1 MSRKLRKKIGY
12 LGHRH
17 FLPRNHPWRKSLDF
31 DGETEDR
38 DASEKF
44 TLEEVLEELKKVKD
58 VCPGKHGGKRK
69 QKRGEEPVI
78 YN

>member
-1 MSRKLRKKIGY
+1 M
-12 LGHRH
+12 
-17 FLPRNHPWRKSLDF
+17 DF
-31 DGETEDR
+31 DGETEDQ
-38 DASEKF
+38 DVLEKF
-44 TLEEVLEELKKVKD
+44 TLQEVHEELKKVKD

>member
-1 MSRKLRKKIGY
+1 M
-12 LGHRH
+12 
-17 FLPRNHPWRKSLDF
+17 DF
-31 DGETEDR
+31 DGKTEDQ
-38 DASEKF
+38 DAPDKF
-44 TLEEVLEELKKVKD
+44 TLQEVHEELKKVKD

>member
-1 MSRKLRKKIGY
+1 MSRSLRKKLGY
-12 LGHRH
+12 LRHRRY
-17 FLPRNHPWRKSLDF
+17 LPRDHPWRKSLDF
-31 DGETEDR
+31 DKKTKDR
-38 DASEKF
+38 DAPDKF
-44 TLEEVLEELKKVKD
+44 TLQEVHEELEKVKD